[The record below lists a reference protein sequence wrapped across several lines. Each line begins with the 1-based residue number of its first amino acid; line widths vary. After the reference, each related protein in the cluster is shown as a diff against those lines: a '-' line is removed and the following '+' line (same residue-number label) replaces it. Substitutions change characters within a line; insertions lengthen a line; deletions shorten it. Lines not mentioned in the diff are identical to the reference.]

1 MFSRKKSSNLKQVK
15 MQQRERITKKSE
27 ENDLNDGRKIL
38 LEQ

>member
-1 MFSRKKSSNLKQVK
+1 MFSREKSSNLKQVK